1 MMKIDDY
8 IEYVEN
14 KVMLLESKLES
25 AGAPTRNQLASES
38 KIEGEQPQPQQ

>member
-14 KVMLLESKLES
+14 KVMLLEEKLAS
-25 AGAPTRNQLASES
+25 AGASSRP
-38 KIEGEQPQPQQ
+38 